1 MFGIKKQLDIKN
13 ITPENLSQAK
23 SIIRKV
29 FPVAYSENFYK
40 DVLSN
45 HGYSKL
51 AYLDSI
57 PFGVMCCKPCETD
70 GINIVYITVLGCLVP
85 YRGQGFGTALLNEV
99 YLLVKNQSNKS
110 KMIRLHVQS
119 SNELAL
125 SFYRKHGFKIIKTE
139 NNYYRRLKPSSA
151 FMLQKI
157 L

>member
-1 MFGIKKQLDIKN
+1 MFGIKQQLDIKN
-13 ITPENLSQAK
+13 ITSENLSQAK

-51 AYLDSI
+51 AYLDNLPI
-57 PFGVMCCKPCETD
+57 GVMCCKLCETD
-70 GINIVYITVLGCLVP
+70 GVKKIYITVLGCLVP
-85 YRGQGFGTALLNEV
+85 YRGQGYGTALLNEV
-99 YLLVKNQSNKS
+99 YLLVKNQNNKS
-110 KMIRLHVQS
+110 KIICLHVQS

-125 SFYRKHGFKIIKTE
+125 SFYRKHGFKIIKKE
-139 NNYYRRLKPSSA
+139 SNYYRRLKPSSA